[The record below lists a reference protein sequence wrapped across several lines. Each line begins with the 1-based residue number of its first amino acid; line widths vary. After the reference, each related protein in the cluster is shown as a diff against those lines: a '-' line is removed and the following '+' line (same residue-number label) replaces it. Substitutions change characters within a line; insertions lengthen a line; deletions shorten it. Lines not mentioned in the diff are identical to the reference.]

1 MLTAIRDRLKTWV
14 VALLIVVVA
23 IPLVFLGVGDYGTN
37 QEQYA
42 FKVNDQEIS
51 KSVVLQE
58 MGQFK
63 DVLRKNY
70 QGSIPPIYTNQFIK
84 KITIELFAKRNI

>member
-1 MLTAIRDRLKTWV
+1 MLTAIRDKLKTWTVILLV
-14 VALLIVVVA
+14 VLIA
-23 IPLVFLGVGDYGTN
+23 IPLVFLGVGDYGSN
-37 QEQYA
+37 NEQYA

-70 QGSIPPIYTNQFIK
+70 QGSIPPIYTNEFIK
-84 KITIELFAKRNI
+84 KITIDNLIRRNI